1 MPSLGPE
8 SPKPRTCDVAQ
19 PSSRYVSPPRRT
31 VLDFDDAEL
40 DEYLQNRRS
49 ISVDEF
55 ENVPESFI
63 QRLRERAHSE
73 HGAVKSHPVDLDQV
87 SARLLHVATDKE
99 QQDQQLVPQKRLVK
113 YEDSFDGFEWP
124 NESVCGT
131 TPSPDPEAERREA
144 LQREA
149 DAYQALVQAG
159 GRPSHSFHG
168 TPSEIYK
175 NPGEY
180 RELLS
185 FWVPESSQQEEYLFS
200 NQWSRWRTFRK
211 FQRFMRERNTEDER
225 VISIY
230 SGHDYTELMRWFAF
244 IDHQQQVVGEEGRFP
259 IYARAV
265 KDRLV
270 RHGFT
275 RTFQLDE
282 DPTRQ
287 DNLTTWIEYLGYEY
301 WWFDRYAL
309 SSRQQE
315 WLDSKWKEVVDSNV
329 LTHFETQES
338 VYEYEHLLQRVNE
351 LELSQRAVETAKS
364 SVLAQKAVF
373 DSENPSHSIKENDRR
388 LQEAQSK
395 LDVAEKDHDSMKR
408 RYKLIS
414 DFVRDTVKTRRSKK
428 NSQRHAILLRWILDQ
443 LLIIEH
449 EMEQVET
456 RTNALN
462 EESING
468 KPKPNQTDYLNAGK
482 GHGGQKDKHTENHT
496 ALNRQA
502 PVATTS
508 QGRKGRKRSHDIT
521 NEAQQSKRPRGNGR
535 QGTLSRSKISESVAA
550 AAATEAAAKMSR
562 NPNPPTSRMTRQQR
576 IATTVAAEGRRDV
589 KDIDEVSRQV
599 TSHGKRLSKQQRNG
613 NQTRNTSAYAAHA
626 VTSKAATEQL
636 QIPEAAA
643 SKVARPKSKAAT
655 VGANKD
661 GDAETD
667 KLPIQRGVSLRNR
680 RKKNLSS
687 NPQLPL
693 ATGNSLR
700 RSRRLAEKRG
710 KQLMLL
716 ATRSSPNTKV
726 SPGFHRR

>member
-19 PSSRYVSPPRRT
+19 PPSRYVSPSRRT

-63 QRLRERAHSE
+63 QRLSE

-99 QQDQQLVPQKRLVK
+99 QQDQQLVPQKRLAK
-113 YEDSFDGFEWP
+113 YEDSFDGFAWP

-175 NPGEY
+175 N
-180 RELLS
+180 LS
-185 FWVPESSQQEEYLFS
+185 TS
-200 NQWSRWRTFRK
+200 
-211 FQRFMRERNTEDER
+211 
-225 VISIY
+225 
-230 SGHDYTELMRWFAF
+230 
-244 IDHQQQVVGEEGRFP
+244 
-259 IYARAV
+259 
-265 KDRLV
+265 
-270 RHGFT
+270 
-275 RTFQLDE
+275 

-364 SVLAQKAVF
+364 AVLAQKAVF
-373 DSENPSHSIKENDRR
+373 DSEDPSHSIKENDRR

-408 RYKLIS
+408 RYELIS
-414 DFVRDTVKTRRSKK
+414 DFVRDTIKTRRSKK

-456 RTNALN
+456 RTDALN

-468 KPKPNQTDYLNAGK
+468 KPKPKQTDYLNAGK
-482 GHGGQKDKHTENHT
+482 GHGDQKDKHTENHT

-576 IATTVAAEGRRDV
+576 IATTMAAEGRRDV

-613 NQTRNTSAYAAHA
+613 NQTRNTSAYATHA
-626 VTSKAATEQL
+626 VTSKAATEEL

-643 SKVARPKSKAAT
+643 SRVARPKSKAAT
-655 VGANKD
+655 SHLD
-661 GDAETD
+661 FIED
-667 KLPIQRGVSLRNR
+667 
-680 RKKNLSS
+680 
-687 NPQLPL
+687 NPELGQ
-693 ATGNSLR
+693 G
-700 RSRRLAEKRG
+700 
-710 KQLMLL
+710 Q
-716 ATRSSPNTKV
+716 
-726 SPGFHRR
+726 HRRRPFMDELCGPGSTLVTTEHCFCDASEALAPYFSSDMDSRSVRCKNWPPHASNHSVQ